1 MANVFSIIPYQINQ
15 KPPITVGAAQQIALP
30 TTGVS
35 VTDITN
41 SPTRS
46 LSTGVNVYTLVTE
59 LATGDKYYVSSI
71 YATVISAIG

>member
-15 KPPITVGAAQQIALP
+15 GPLIAVGNAKQIALP
-30 TTGVS
+30 TTGVTVED
-35 VTDITN
+35 VTA

-46 LSTGVNVYTLVTE
+46 LSTGVNVYTLITVV
-59 LATGDKYYVSSI
+59 ATGNKYYVSTA